1 MEAWKSHVRAALIH
15 RDCLQKDPFSGLFT
29 KMSRLEE
36 MLNLQMGVWED
47 LEIDRIQS
55 PNTNGVLQ
63 CPVEEKNPLKLYLQ
77 LKEEEQVRQ
86 KLAQKVSDL
95 TSDLYLKEAELQY
108 CHSQVSRYRTE
119 AVLLARGA
127 CCLKNDLSEYEYKLE
142 CQSKQL
148 ATLQS
153 EQRSLRE
160 ELALVRQEKEELLER
175 WLEEKREEAERI
187 NKHNAALEKW
197 NSYAGRLNRRLYSG
211 PRRQTRPTTNS
222 RVIQRDSADQP
233 STKQD

>member
-29 KMSRLEE
+29 KVSRLEE
-36 MLNLQMGVWED
+36 MLSLHMGVWED
-47 LEIDRIQS
+47 LEMDRIQS

-77 LKEEEQVRQ
+77 LKEEEHVRK
-86 KLAQKVSDL
+86 KLTQKVSDL

-127 CCLKNDLSEYEYKLE
+127 CCLKDELSEYEYKLE
-142 CQSKQL
+142 CRSKQL

-153 EQRSLRE
+153 EQRKLRE
-160 ELALVRQEKEELLER
+160 ELVLVRQEKEELLER

-222 RVIQRDSADQP
+222 RVIQRDSADEP

>member
-55 PNTNGVLQ
+55 PNTNGVLH

>member
-1 MEAWKSHVRAALIH
+1 
-15 RDCLQKDPFSGLFT
+15 
-29 KMSRLEE
+29 MSRLEE

>member
-1 MEAWKSHVRAALIH
+1 MIL
-15 RDCLQKDPFSGLFT
+15 CT
-29 KMSRLEE
+29 
-36 MLNLQMGVWED
+36 LN
-47 LEIDRIQS
+47 I
-55 PNTNGVLQ
+55 
-63 CPVEEKNPLKLYLQ
+63 
-77 LKEEEQVRQ
+77 
-86 KLAQKVSDL
+86 VSL
-95 TSDLYLKEAELQY
+95 CYR
-108 CHSQVSRYRTE
+108 VSRYRTE

-187 NKHNAALEKW
+187 NKHNAALEK
-197 NSYAGRLNRRLYSG
+197 
-211 PRRQTRPTTNS
+211 
-222 RVIQRDSADQP
+222 
-233 STKQD
+233 